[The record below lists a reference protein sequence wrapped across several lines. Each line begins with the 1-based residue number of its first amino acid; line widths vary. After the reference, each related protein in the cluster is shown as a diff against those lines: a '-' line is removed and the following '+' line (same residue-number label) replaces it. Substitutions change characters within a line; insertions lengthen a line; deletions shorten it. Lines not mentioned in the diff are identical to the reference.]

1 VGDAKA
7 GFKEN
12 FEAALGALKSIIV
25 ITLGLSA
32 LAFLWA
38 DFNPICAAS
47 QKLLER
53 AGSTVTVIKIPGIVE
68 VNLSPENVA
77 AAALVSY
84 SQDQVADY
92 LKSRRADAAAAA
104 IAKLEPEEFARL
116 MAVGTL
122 DKPCEYE
129 HPTAQMRSDL
139 AVDYWLQEK
148 GLVLLETD
156 DKARTDA
163 IADLDGKRAR
173 GEAVA
178 IGNPRT
184 CYGLTL
190 TDVGRDVKT
199 WFVTQLKSA
208 FNPSRGRGEP
218 PTDSNKMAAR

>member
-53 AGSTVTVIKIPGIVE
+53 AGSAATVIKIAGFELNI
-68 VNLSPENVA
+68 SPENVA

-84 SQDQVADY
+84 SKDQVARY
-92 LKSRRADAAAAA
+92 RESGQADAAAAA
-104 IAKLEPEEFARL
+104 IANLEPDEFARL
-116 MAVGTL
+116 MEVGSL
-122 DKPCEYE
+122 SFSCEYE
-129 HPTAQMRSDL
+129 HPTTQMRSDV

-148 GLVLLETD
+148 GLVALETN

-163 IADLDGKRAR
+163 IAELDGKGAP
-173 GEAVA
+173 

-184 CYGLTL
+184 CYALKLTP
-190 TDVGRDVKT
+190 VGQDVKT
-199 WFVTQLKSA
+199 ALVASFKSA
-208 FNPSRGRGEP
+208 FNLPRGRGEP
-218 PTDSNKMAAR
+218 PADSNKMAAR